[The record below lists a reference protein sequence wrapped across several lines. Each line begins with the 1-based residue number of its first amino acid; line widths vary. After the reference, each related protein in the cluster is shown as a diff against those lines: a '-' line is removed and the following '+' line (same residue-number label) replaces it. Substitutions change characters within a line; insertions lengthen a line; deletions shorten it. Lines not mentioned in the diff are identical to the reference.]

1 MESSQTLRL
10 EDGRTLGYAEWGDPS
25 GYPLLHFHG
34 SSSSRLEHPVQKE
47 TLAGVRLVT
56 VDRPGHGLSDFQPK
70 RTLLEW
76 PDDVAALAN
85 HLGIDRFAVSGWSF
99 GGPYAMVCAYRI
111 PERLTAV
118 GLISSFGP
126 PDQPA
131 ATAGMD
137 RSNKMAFAMARRM
150 PWAVNRQLMRMMG
163 RTFTKDPE
171 GTARRRF
178 ASLPASDQRALDD
191 DQATDMLLASMVES
205 LRPGSD
211 GSAWELRLLTRPWGF
226 RLQDIG
232 IPVALWHGDADV
244 NCPLATGRYLSHTI
258 PDASMTVLP
267 GEGHFLILKHW
278 GDIIRQLTVA
288 TDDSIRRNTPGG
300 WEGGRCPPP
309 LLEQT
314 IQAWRAATDERR
326 TDDC

>member
-10 EDGRTLGYAEWGDPS
+10 AGGRTLGYAEWGDTS

-34 SSSSRLEHPVQKE
+34 SSSSRLERPMQPEV
-47 TLAGVRLVT
+47 LAGVRLVT
-56 VDRPGHGLSDFQPK
+56 VDRPGHGLSGFQPN
-70 RTLLEW
+70 RTLLDW
-76 PDDVAALAN
+76 PEDIAALAN

-99 GGPYAMVCAYRI
+99 GGPYALVCAYRI

-126 PDQPA
+126 PNQPA

-137 RSNKMAFAMARRM
+137 RSNKMAFAMARRV
-150 PWAVNRQLMRMMG
+150 PWAVNRRLMRTMG

-191 DQATDMLLASMVES
+191 RQATDMLLASMVES
-205 LRPGSD
+205 FQPGSD

-226 RLQDIG
+226 RLQDIA
-232 IPVALWHGDADV
+232 IPVALWHGDADI
-244 NCPLATGRYLSHTI
+244 NSPLANATHLSGAI
-258 PDASMTVLP
+258 PTASLTVLP
-267 GEGHFLILKHW
+267 DEGHFFILKRW
-278 GDIIRQLTVA
+278 GEIIRHLIDT
-288 TDDSIRRNTPGG
+288 T
-300 WEGGRCPPP
+300 GR
-309 LLEQT
+309 
-314 IQAWRAATDERR
+314 
-326 TDDC
+326 